1 MMSYKVNNV
10 QSISIVDARVDFWPD
25 GEYVEETPRGE
36 LALSVRFDDG
46 ASYRCDVPIDAMN
59 FKKEVV
65 ECANDA
71 IEQRK
76 ELLMKD
82 MMKLADKYSAEDR
95 IDLAKRILS
104 DSEGYVV
111 YRQSRPV

>member
-1 MMSYKVNNV
+1 
-10 QSISIVDARVDFWPD
+10 
-25 GEYVEETPRGE
+25 
-36 LALSVRFDDG
+36 
-46 ASYRCDVPIDAMN
+46 MN